1 MITIII
7 ADSFKKGM
15 KSRGCVGLLPYN
27 KKNNLF
33 QQQRDSI
40 RDVFPRSD
48 IIYIYGFD
56 AKRFNSFIE
65 DNNETNSAQYILNN
79 QYSEYSHGHSLYLAK
94 DRIAQSDECLI
105 LLGYEPISAKTIKAA
120 KKTKKSSV
128 LLDTKN
134 QSKLGCVLDHNTKI
148 ISHIF
153 FDLDNHISDIYL
165 LKKPEI
171 DILTEC
177 LEHEKIHNM
186 FLFEIMNNIISRKG
200 KLEALQTAK

>member
-7 ADSFKKGM
+7 ADGFKKGM

-33 QQQRDSI
+33 EQQRDSI
-40 RDVFPRSD
+40 LGVFPRSD
-48 IIYIYGFD
+48 IVYIYGFD
-56 AKRFNSFIE
+56 AKRFGGFIE
-65 DNNETNSAQYILNN
+65 DTGETGSTQYILNSE
-79 QYSEYSHGHSLYLAK
+79 YSEYNHGHSLYLAK

-105 LLGYEPISAKTIKAA
+105 LLGYEPVSTKIIKAA

-134 QSKLGCVLDHNTKI
+134 QSKLGCVLDNNTKI

-171 DILTEC
+171 NILIEC

-186 FLFEIMNNIISRKG
+186 FLFEIMNNIIARKG